1 MRGPE
6 SRHAPFWE
14 ALQKHLEIEPPTE
27 VTRVLG
33 RDHEIL
39 REGSDVTCSFEM
51 VEFIE
56 NACQIFEELT
66 GWKLKPAAS
75 PYVPEGSLTDQDGV
89 TRGEL
94 SRQASRVLMK
104 VLWAARLAR
113 PDLMKAIADLTRRL
127 TAWTKAVDRRLH
139 RLMSYLFGSKN
150 FKLQGKIGDHP
161 DKLYVTTYTDEDHC
175 SAQEDTK
182 SSSRMLMALEGPN
195 SFWPISWASKKQS
208 STARS
213 TTEADMISLGAGLF
227 SETIPMQELLECVLQ
242 RNVGLFVYQ
251 DNSTV
256 IQIVDSG
263 YSPKLRH
270 LKKVFKINIGSIHEF
285 FYQNETSKLL
295 YIKTALQR
303 ADSFTKP
310 LAVAKWEEALN
321 QMNIR
326 IEPL

>member
-1 MRGPE
+1 
-6 SRHAPFWE
+6 
-14 ALQKHLEIEPPTE
+14 
-27 VTRVLG
+27 
-33 RDHEIL
+33 
-39 REGSDVTCSFEM
+39 M

-56 NACQIFEELT
+56 NACQFFEELT

-75 PYVPEGSLTDQDGV
+75 PYVPEGRLTDQDGV

-94 SRQASRVLMK
+94 SQQASRVLMK
-104 VLWAARLAR
+104 VLWAARIAR

-127 TAWTKAVDRRLH
+127 TAWTKAFDRRLH

-150 FKLQGKIGDHP
+150 FKLQGQIGDHP
-161 DKLYVTTYTDEDHC
+161 DKLYVSTYTDADHCHC

-182 SSSRMLMALEGPN
+182 SSSAMLMALEGPN

-208 STARS
+208 STAGS

-303 ADSFTKP
+303 ADSLK
-310 LAVAKWEEALN
+310 LSL
-321 QMNIR
+321 
-326 IEPL
+326 